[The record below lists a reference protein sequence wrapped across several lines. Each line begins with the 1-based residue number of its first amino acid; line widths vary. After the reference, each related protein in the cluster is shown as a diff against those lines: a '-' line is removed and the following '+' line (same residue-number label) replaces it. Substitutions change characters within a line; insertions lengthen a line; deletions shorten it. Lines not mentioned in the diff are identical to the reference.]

1 MLEQEMEQI
10 NSLQDLL
17 GKSVKMSKFE
27 IARNFKDFCES
38 TSLHGYNYLHMTTS
52 ITLKIFWSIVITTMT
67 GTGIWFLVKNTNDYM
82 TSSIVTNIESTSGQ
96 LTVSMNC
103 KIVCTDNVQA
113 YSSSTLLGCCFS
125 IIDNM

>member
-10 NSLQDLL
+10 NSLQDLQ

-27 IARNFKDFCES
+27 VARNFKDFCES

-96 LTVSMNC
+96 LTVSM
-103 KIVCTDNVQA
+103 I
-113 YSSSTLLGCCFS
+113 
-125 IIDNM
+125 

>member
-10 NSLQDLL
+10 NSLQDLQ

-27 IARNFKDFCES
+27 VARNFKDFCES

-52 ITLKIFWSIVITTMT
+52 ITLKIFWSIVISTMT
-67 GTGIWFLVKNTNDYM
+67 SIGIWFLVKNTNDYM

-96 LTVSMNC
+96 LTVSTVLL
-103 KIVCTDNVQA
+103 VCNEINLMSLDWGE
-113 YSSSTLLGCCFS
+113 STGVCL
-125 IIDNM
+125 